1 MSDLDHDGTI
11 FVGKGSKPEVLTLA
25 LANRHGLV
33 TGATGTGK
41 TVTLQVLAE
50 GLSRAG
56 VSVFAADVKG
66 DLSGIS
72 EVGEAKEAFVARAK
86 SLGFDYEP
94 DQFPVV
100 FWDLFGEQG
109 HPIRATISEMG
120 PLLLSRL
127 MDLNDVQEGVIN
139 ICFRVADEQGLVIL
153 DLKDLRAVLGFIS
166 DHAAEL
172 TVQYGNVSKAT
183 IGTIQR
189 QLLVLENQGGSKFFG
204 EPALALKDFIR
215 TDRDGRG
222 FINIL
227 AADKLMESP
236 RLYATF
242 LLWLLSELF
251 EELPEVGDPPKP
263 KLCFFFDEAHLLF
276 NEAPKALLDK
286 IEQVVRLIRSKGVG
300 VYFVTQNPLD
310 VPDKVLAQLGNRVQH
325 ALRAFTPRDQK
336 AVRAAAETFRANP
349 KLDTAKVIMEL
360 GKGEAL
366 VSFLE
371 GNGTPSMVERCMIR
385 PPSARLGP
393 ITPEERKALI
403 ASSPVK
409 GKYDQAID
417 SESAYEVLQ
426 RRMQS
431 GAADGPLTRPHAP
444 GTPEE
449 APPPTGVGSRA
460 GCYRSHAGRHF
471 RHQPSPREAP
481 VHRPARRPRS
491 HSLGHQQGRRPD
503 RRRYREIARRQDGQL
518 GRPRHR
524 ARDHGWHLAAV
535 SGRGTPVGQPAYR
548 LPPPHCRIATSEI
561 ADHSPCLPD
570 AYFASACRQA
580 MTARNL
586 QTPEQRHDPFASPS
600 RRAAADRRRARPEP
614 RAAVRVPAHPVD
626 LDRSRLQQGV
636 SDGRRLCGQGLVRH
650 RLSNQHS
657 ADRGSPDRRGQG
669 WR

>member
-1 MSDLDHDGTI
+1 MSELDHDGTI

-72 EVGEAKEAFVARAK
+72 EAGEAKEAFVARAK
-86 SLGFDYEP
+86 SLGLDYEP

-310 VPDKVLAQLGNRVQH
+310 VPDKVLAQLGNRVPH

-336 AVRAAAETFRANP
+336 AVRAAAETFRPNP
-349 KLDTAKVIMEL
+349 KLNTAQVITEL

-371 GNGTPSMVERCMIR
+371 GNGTPSMVDGPLIR
-385 PPSARLGP
+385 PPSARVGP
-393 ITPEERKALI
+393 VSVEERKAII
-403 ASSPVK
+403 AKSPLR
-409 GKYDQAID
+409 GKYDTPVD
-417 SESAYEVLQ
+417 PESAFEILQ
-426 RRMQS
+426 KRVGG
-431 GAADGPLTRPHAP
+431 GAA
-444 GTPEE
+444 
-449 APPPTGVGSRA
+449 
-460 GCYRSHAGRHF
+460 
-471 RHQPSPREAP
+471 
-481 VHRPARRPRS
+481 
-491 HSLGHQQGRRPD
+491 
-503 RRRYREIARRQDGQL
+503 
-518 GRPRHR
+518 
-524 ARDHGWHLAAV
+524 
-535 SGRGTPVGQPAYR
+535 VGQPGQGGGILGTLGGLLGALFGGSASGAR
-548 LPPPHCRIATSEI
+548 RGRMSTSEVV
-561 ADHSPCLPD
+561 AKQVARSV
-570 AYFASACRQA
+570 ASKVG
-580 MTARNL
+580 N
-586 QTPEQRHDPFASPS
+586 EVG
-600 RRAAADRRRARPEP
+600 RAI
-614 RAAVRVPAHPVD
+614 VR
-626 LDRSRLQQGV
+626 GV
-636 SDGRRLCGQGLVRH
+636 LGSLGGKGR
-650 RLSNQHS
+650 
-657 ADRGSPDRRGQG
+657 
-669 WR
+669 